1 MPVKDTVQINERL
14 DVVGHFIEDADLAD
28 TVREQVAL
36 VGDME
41 RIASR
46 IAAARVTP
54 RELVQAQEFALCGRI
69 AQGGARIHGR

>member
-1 MPVKDTVQINERL
+1 MDRHACQDTVQINERL
-14 DVVGHFIEDADLAD
+14 DVVGHFVEDADLAD

-46 IAAARVTP
+46 TP
-54 RELVQAQEFALCGRI
+54 RRG
-69 AQGGARIHGR
+69 